1 MGWWHTFIQN
11 VTRLAV
17 PEADDRG
24 RVSSHSIG
32 VFRMCYGAVMVY
44 SLTRFALS
52 GWVEEL
58 WVRPDFFF
66 KYAWAPWMPAW
77 EPWGL
82 YTHLGVT
89 LLGAI
94 GVMLGLYTRA
104 ALALFVIGFTGLQLI
119 DKTNYLNHYYL
130 VVCLAFPLALSP
142 AGSVFSLDHLWRKRP
157 LQSHAPA
164 WCLGLLR
171 FQLAIVYLFAALAK
185 LGSDWLCYAQP
196 LSIWLSARGD
206 LPLIGP
212 LLTRPEIAYLMSW
225 SGFLYDLTIVFFLY
239 LNRTRRWA
247 YVVVITFHLF
257 TWVLFDIG
265 IFPLIMTALTPIF
278 FHPRWPTRI
287 GLSLPDVS
295 QASQPNYMN
304 TSMSARR
311 IFILRTS
318 ISLWVIFHL
327 AFPLRTHL
335 LEENVL
341 WSELGMRYSWRV
353 MVREK
358 MGSLTYRVRPLN
370 SAREWEVNPRQYLE
384 PRQLSEMSGQP
395 DMIIELAHW
404 VRQRAERKLKVPVSV
419 YADSWVSLNGRAP
432 SRLINP
438 NLDLTR
444 VNPDDPKLILPP
456 PTAPPLS
463 PQ

>member
-1 MGWWHTFIQN
+1 MRWWNTFTRTI
-11 VTRLAV
+11 TRLIV
-17 PEADDRG
+17 PEADHHGD
-24 RVSSHSIG
+24 VPSHSLG
-32 VFRMCYGAVMVY
+32 VFRFCYGAVMVY

-58 WVRPDFFF
+58 WVRPDYFF
-66 KYAWAPWMPAW
+66 KYEWATWMPAW

-89 LLGAI
+89 LLGAL
-94 GVMLGLYTRA
+94 GVMLGLYTRSS
-104 ALALFVIGFTGLQLI
+104 LALFILGFTGLQLI

-142 AGSVFSLDHLWRKRP
+142 AGSVFSLDYAWRGQP
-157 LQSHAPA
+157 VQSRFPA

-185 LGSDWLCYAQP
+185 VGVDWLYYAQP

-206 LPLIGP
+206 LPVIGP
-212 LLTRPEIAYLMSW
+212 LLTQPEVAYAMSW
-225 SGFLYDLTIVFFLY
+225 GGFLYDLTIVLFLY
-239 LNRTRRWA
+239 RQRTRRWA
-247 YVVVITFHLF
+247 YSVVVVFHLF

-265 IFPLIMTALTPIF
+265 VFPLIMTALTPIF
-278 FHPRWPTRI
+278 FHPRWPTRL
-287 GLSLPDVS
+287 GLTLPDETECEEKKMPTRS
-295 QASQPNYMN
+295 QKS
-304 TSMSARR
+304 SVLSVC
-311 IFILRTS
+311 

-327 AFPLRTHL
+327 TFPLRTHVM
-335 LEENVL
+335 EDNVL
-341 WSELGMRYSWRV
+341 WSERGMRYSWRV

-358 MGSLTYRVRPLN
+358 MGSLTYRVQPLN
-370 SAREWEVNPRQYLE
+370 STRQWEVNPRQYLE

-395 DMIIELAHW
+395 DMIVELAHW
-404 VRQRAERKLKVPVSV
+404 VRQRAEAQLKVPVAV

-432 SRLINP
+432 RRLINP
-438 NLDLTR
+438 ELDLTR
-444 VNPDDPKLILPP
+444 VHADDPMLILPP
-456 PTAPPLS
+456 PSEPPLI